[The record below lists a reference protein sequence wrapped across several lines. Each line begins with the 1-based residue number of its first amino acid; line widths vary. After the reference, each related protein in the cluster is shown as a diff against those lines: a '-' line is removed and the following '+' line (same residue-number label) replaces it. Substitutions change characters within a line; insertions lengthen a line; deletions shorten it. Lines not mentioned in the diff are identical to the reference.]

1 MSAVIQFGVSDLVVD
16 GSIKV
21 SGRFPT
27 ASLVLSESFNINE
40 DREEREKCFLS
51 EQRNAGNYKL
61 TNQTKIKST
70 LHVGASSL

>member
-1 MSAVIQFGVSDLVVD
+1 MD

-61 TNQTKIKST
+61 TNQTKI
-70 LHVGASSL
+70 

>member
-1 MSAVIQFGVSDLVVD
+1 MSAVIQFSVSDLVVD

-21 SGRFPT
+21 SCRFPT

-40 DREEREKCFLS
+40 DREEREKYFLS

-61 TNQTKIKST
+61 TNQTKM
-70 LHVGASSL
+70 

>member
-27 ASLVLSESFNINE
+27 SSLVLSESFNINE
-40 DREEREKCFLS
+40 DREEREKYFLS

-61 TNQTKIKST
+61 TNQTKI
-70 LHVGASSL
+70 